1 MTVPTKRTAPIVVG
15 VDGSTSAHDA
25 VGLAAAEALH
35 RHRPLRVVHA
45 QLLLPSD
52 GLEDTERLRDG
63 MRGDGW
69 YRLHEAADTARDAA
83 PGVELDLRLETGD
96 PATVLIRESTS
107 AYEVVVGSRG
117 AGGFAELLAGS
128 TALTVST
135 HGHCPVTVVR
145 GTVPLRGPVVVGVD
159 GTAASEPAIEL
170 AFDRAALDGADLI
183 AVHVWH
189 PRISGLGL
197 PLGEA
202 DRLALTSDHH
212 RLLAERLAGWQEKY
226 PDVHVERV
234 VAEGHVAKRLADYS
248 DTARLLVVGPRGRG
262 GFAGLLLG
270 STSHAL
276 LHHAPCPVLV
286 ARADSRSAATTA

>member
-1 MTVPTKRTAPIVVG
+1 MTVPMKRAAPIVVG

-25 VGLAAAEALH
+25 VGLAAAEALR
-35 RHRPLRVVHA
+35 RHRTLRVVHA
-45 QLLLPSD
+45 QLLLPFD

-69 YRLHEAADTARDAA
+69 QRLHDAADAARDAA
-83 PGVELDLRLETGD
+83 PGVELDLALEIGD
-96 PATVLIRESTS
+96 PATVLIRESAS
-107 AYEVVVGSRG
+107 AYEVMVGSRG

-128 TALTVST
+128 TALAVST
-135 HGHCPVTVVR
+135 YGHCPVTIVR
-145 GTVPLRGPVVVGVD
+145 GTVPLRGPIVVGVD

-189 PRISGLGL
+189 PRISAIG
-197 PLGEA
+197 LGEA
-202 DRLALTSDHH
+202 DRLELTSEHH
-212 RLLAERLAGWQEKY
+212 QLLAERLAGWQEKY

-234 VAEGHVAKRLADYS
+234 LAEGHVAKRLADYS
-248 DTARLLVVGPRGRG
+248 DTARLLVVGPLGRG

-286 ARADSRSAATTA
+286 ARTDDRAATTTA

>member
-1 MTVPTKRTAPIVVG
+1 MTVPTKHTAPIVVG
-15 VDGSTSAHDA
+15 VDGSTSARDA
-25 VGLAAAEALH
+25 VGLGAAEALH
-35 RHRPLRVVHA
+35 RHRTLRLVHA
-45 QLLLPSD
+45 QLLLPFD

-63 MRGDGW
+63 MHHDGW
-69 YRLHEAADTARDAA
+69 HRLHEAADVAHEVA
-83 PGVELDLRLETGD
+83 PGVELDLTLETGD
-96 PATVLIRESTS
+96 PATVLIRESAS

-128 TALTVST
+128 TALAVST
-135 HGHCPVTVVR
+135 YGHCPVTVVR
-145 GTVPLRGPVVVGVD
+145 GTVWPRGPVVVGVD
-159 GTAASEPAIEL
+159 GTAAGEPAIEW

-189 PRISGLGL
+189 PRMSGLA
-197 PLGEA
+197 LGEA

-286 ARADSRSAATTA
+286 ARTTTPTE